1 MADLDPK
8 FETRA
13 ELEAWLIMARQETR
27 KKPGLKL
34 PIRRVTLAHGHLVE
48 EAK

>member
-1 MADLDPK
+1 MTDLT

-27 KKPGLKL
+27 KKPGMKL
-34 PIRRVTLAHGHLVE
+34 PIRRVTLAHSHLIGE
-48 EAK
+48 T